1 MDENTRSHL
10 KMKRILTTLL
20 FLSIF
25 PFLVLF
31 YIWWML
37 PSEKEIRGCITTTM
51 FEVELCPKSTNYVK
65 LKNISPYLKK
75 AILLTEDSLFYEH
88 KGFDWDSIKRNYEEN
103 KKAGKYKRGGS
114 TITQQ
119 LAKNMFLSS
128 DRTLIRKGL
137 EALITMK
144 IEKTI
149 SKNEIYEKYL
159 NVVEFGKNIYGVKQA
174 SYHYFK
180 KSPGQLNVVESSF
193 LAMLL
198 PSPKKYSASFYK
210 KELTPFASQRIQQI
224 INNMYQ
230 YKRINDQE
238 YEQALLDLESF
249 FPSPVETEVVE
260 EIDEDLNQLTLEN
273 LQQESEE
280 EDRF

>member
-1 MDENTRSHL
+1 
-10 KMKRILTTLL
+10 MKRIITTILI
-20 FLSIF
+20 LSAL
-25 PFLVLF
+25 PFLILIYV
-31 YIWWML
+31 WWML
-37 PSEKEIRGCITTTM
+37 PSEKDIRGCITTTM
-51 FEVELCPKSTNYVK
+51 FQVELCNKSPNYTK
-65 LKNISPYLKK
+65 LKQISPYLKK
-75 AILLTEDSLFYEH
+75 VILLTEDSLFYEH

-103 KKAGKYKRGGS
+103 KKAGKFKRGGS

-119 LAKNMFLSS
+119 LAKNMFLNS
-128 DRTLIRKGL
+128 DRTLTRKAL

-159 NVVEFGKNIYGVKQA
+159 NIVEFGKNIFGIKQA

-180 KSPGQLNVVESSF
+180 KPPSQLNVVESSF

-198 PSPKKYSASFYK
+198 PNPKKYSASFYK
-210 KELTPFASQRIQQI
+210 KELTPFASQRIRQI

-230 YKRINDQE
+230 YKRINE
-238 YEQALLDLESF
+238 SEFHQALLDLELF
-249 FPSPVETEVVE
+249 FPSPIQNDITDEV
-260 EIDEDLNQLTLEN
+260 DEDLNQLTLEN
-273 LQQESEE
+273 LEEESEN